1 MTGPKTSEEEPWR
14 RLIGWREARADDHH
28 LRLEADGPTRER
40 IARTL
45 GLEHLSRLVGELD
58 LRRWLDG
65 VEIDGRLE
73 ALAGRVCGVSL
84 EDYDETVADGFV
96 RRFVP
101 PGSPAAPPAAP
112 AGEVV
117 IDLAEDDP
125 PDEIS
130 GEAIDLG
137 AMLVEQLALA
147 LDPFPRKPG
156 AIFEAPP
163 TEPIASPFAVLRR
176 LKLDPHE

>member
-1 MTGPKTSEEEPWR
+1 MTSDQEPWR
-14 RLIGWREARADDHH
+14 RLIGWREARADEHH
-28 LRLEADGPTRER
+28 LRLEADEPTRAR
-40 IARTL
+40 IASAL
-45 GLEHLSRLVGELD
+45 GLEHLGRFVGELD

-84 EDYDETVADGFV
+84 EDYDETVAEPFV

-101 PGSPAAPPAAP
+101 SGSPAAPPAA

-117 IDLAEDDP
+117 IDPEADDP
-125 PDEIS
+125 PDEVA

-156 AIFEAPP
+156 AVFEEPP
-163 TEPIASPFAVLRR
+163 TPPIDSPFAILRR
-176 LKLDPHE
+176 LKPDPGD